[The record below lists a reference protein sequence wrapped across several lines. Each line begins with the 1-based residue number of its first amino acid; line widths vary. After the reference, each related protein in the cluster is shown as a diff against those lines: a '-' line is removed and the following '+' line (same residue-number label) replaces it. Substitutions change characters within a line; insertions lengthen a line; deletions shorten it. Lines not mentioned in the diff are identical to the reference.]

1 MTQTAASAPPPVAQC
16 MWADQSES
24 CSGLKYDA
32 HGVSVG
38 ACRKR
43 CCDDPACVVWQFG
56 IEPTTCARGVP
67 TTCSTGV
74 YSVFASGRRTDN
86 ESEWGSGSLNLPPP
100 PSSGSANAPAS
111 PPSPQRPSAGGGQ
124 QWGITEWI
132 ILIVATA
139 IGLLAV
145 MGTGVAYFCLV
156 PKTPNRVLPKPRGFA
171 EVYIQDR
178 IEMRPP
184 RSNLPLPAPR
194 VRVGTH
200 FNANFLSS
208 LQIPNMPH
216 RGVDAEDALHPDV
229 VAALHPELRSPPR
242 LAWEPSR
249 GDPGA
254 VSMVPGDEDNVIGP
268 DLVRPE
274 EKAAT
279 ASAESQ

>member
-1 MTQTAASAPPPVAQC
+1 MTQTAASAPPAVEQC
-16 MWADQSES
+16 VWADQSES

-32 HGVSVG
+32 QGVSVG

-86 ESEWGSGSLNLPPP
+86 ESEWGSGSRNLPPP

-111 PPSPQRPSAGGGQ
+111 PPRPQRPSEESQ

-145 MGTGVAYFCLV
+145 VGAGVVYFCSG

-171 EVYIQDR
+171 EVYIQER

-184 RSNLPLPAPR
+184 RSNLLLPAPR
-194 VRVGTH
+194 VRVGTRL
-200 FNANFLSS
+200 NANALNT
-208 LQIPNMPH
+208 LQIPNMPR
-216 RGVDAEDALHPDV
+216 RGADAEDALHPDV

-242 LAWEPSR
+242 LAREPSR

-268 DLVRPE
+268 DFVRPDE
-274 EKAAT
+274 QAAA

>member
-1 MTQTAASAPPPVAQC
+1 MTDSAAPPPPQC
-16 MWADQSES
+16 VWEDQSES
-24 CSGLKYDA
+24 CSGLKFDA
-32 HGVSVG
+32 QGVSVG

-74 YSVFASGRRTDN
+74 YSIFASGRRAAN
-86 ESEWGSGSLNLPPP
+86 ESEWGSGSDGRIESP
-100 PSSGSANAPAS
+100 PSADAPAS
-111 PPSPQRPSAGGGQ
+111 PPRPQRPSEGGDQ

-145 MGTGVAYFCLV
+145 VGAGIAYLYWG
-156 PKTPNRVLPKPRGFA
+156 PKAPNRVLPKQRGFPSA
-171 EVYIQDR
+171 PEVYIQER

-194 VRVGTH
+194 VRIGTRL
-200 FNANFLSS
+200 NANILSS
-208 LQIPNMPH
+208 LQIPNMP
-216 RGVDAEDALHPDV
+216 RGGADAGDALHPDV

-242 LAWEPSR
+242 LTQESSR

-254 VSMVPGDEDNVIGP
+254 VSMVPGDEDDVIGP
-268 DLVRPE
+268 DFVRPE
-274 EKAAT
+274 EQAAT
-279 ASAESQ
+279 ASAGF

>member
-1 MTQTAASAPPPVAQC
+1 V
-16 MWADQSES
+16 WADQSES

-32 HGVSVG
+32 QGVSVG

-86 ESEWGSGSLNLPPP
+86 ESEWGSGSLNLPP

-194 VRVGTH
+194 VRVGTR

>member
-1 MTQTAASAPPPVAQC
+1 MTQTAASAPPAVEQC
-16 MWADQSES
+16 VWADQSES

-32 HGVSVG
+32 QGVSVG

-86 ESEWGSGSLNLPPP
+86 ESEWGSGSRNLPPP

-111 PPSPQRPSAGGGQ
+111 PPRPQRPSEESQ

-145 MGTGVAYFCLV
+145 VGAGVVYFCSG

-171 EVYIQDR
+171 EVYIQER

-184 RSNLPLPAPR
+184 RSNLLLPAPR
-194 VRVGTH
+194 VRVGTRL
-200 FNANFLSS
+200 NANALNT

-216 RGVDAEDALHPDV
+216 RGADAEDALHPDV

-242 LAWEPSR
+242 LAREPSR

-268 DLVRPE
+268 DFVRPDE
-274 EKAAT
+274 QAAA